1 MPALSLPPHF
11 STLPI
16 VLKVEQRFGLTGYAR
31 LIKLLEL
38 FAASPSHSA
47 GVIELSANDWR
58 DGLQAGPLE
67 LSLFLDY
74 LAQDGWLS
82 QTQPDEPGALLRV
95 TLADPGAFLP
105 AQAEPEL
112 LKTADQWCAWFDVEL
127 GMPALTSN
135 DPYVTQLFRRWVA
148 TNVTTVEVE
157 AAIELARRANVGPSP
172 AALHDF
178 LKTVRNTKIERA
190 RR

>member
-1 MPALSLPPHF
+1 MPTLSLPVHF

-16 VLKVEQRFGLTGYAR
+16 VHKVEQRFGLSGYAR
-31 LIKLLEL
+31 LVKLLEL
-38 FAASPSHSA
+38 FAASPSREA
-47 GVIELSANDWR
+47 GVIELSNSDWR
-58 DGLQAGPLE
+58 DALQAGPLE

-82 QTQPDEPGALLRV
+82 QEQAAEPGAPLRI
-95 TLADPGAFLP
+95 TLAYPGPFLP
-105 AQAEPEL
+105 TLAEPEL
-112 LKTADQWCAWFDVEL
+112 FKCADQWRAWFTEQL
-127 GMPALTSN
+127 NMPALTAK

-148 TNVTTVEVE
+148 NNVTTQEIE

-178 LKTVRNTKIERA
+178 MKTVRNTKIEQACR
-190 RR
+190 